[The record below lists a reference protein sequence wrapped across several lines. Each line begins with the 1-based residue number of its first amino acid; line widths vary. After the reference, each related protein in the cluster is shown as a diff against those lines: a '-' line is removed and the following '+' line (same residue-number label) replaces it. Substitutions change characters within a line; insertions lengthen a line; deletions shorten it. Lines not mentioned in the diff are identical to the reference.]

1 MPNVRL
7 QKGLEVLRQVDPRA
21 AETLL
26 TRFETISP
34 ELARLAIEFGYADVL
49 GRPGLD
55 LPTRELLNVAMLGA
69 MGTASLQL
77 EMHLKSAL
85 HVGVS
90 KDQVVEAILQ
100 IAVYAGFPAAFNV
113 LLALEKVLAEHAL

>member
-1 MPNVRL
+1 MPNARL
-7 QKGLEVLRQVDPRA
+7 QKGLEILRQVDPRA

-26 TRFETISP
+26 SRFETISP
-34 ELARLAIEFGYADVL
+34 DLARLAIEFGYADVL
-49 GRPGLD
+49 ARPGLD
-55 LPTRELLNVAMLGA
+55 LRTRELLSVAMLGA

-90 KDQVVEAILQ
+90 REQIVEAILQ
-100 IAVYAGFPAAFNV
+100 IAVYAGFPAAFNA
-113 LLALEKVLAEHAL
+113 LLVFEKVLAANAP